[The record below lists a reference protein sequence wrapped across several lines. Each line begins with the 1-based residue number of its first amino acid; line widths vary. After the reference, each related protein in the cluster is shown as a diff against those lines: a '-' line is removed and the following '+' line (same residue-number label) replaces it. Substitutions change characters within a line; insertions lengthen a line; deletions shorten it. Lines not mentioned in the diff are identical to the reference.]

1 MQFATFWIATA
12 VGIYTLAS
20 IALGVASVVYAVK
33 AYDMGLKQ
41 YQVAVWQFCL
51 DLEQASD
58 VGNRRWREFCYDDDS
73 VIKCYQ
79 TQTLHRLYISPLM
92 ASTPQSDS

>member
-1 MQFATFWIATA
+1 MRIQQLRMDRARENLLQFATFWIATA

-58 VGNRRWREFCYDDDS
+58 VGNRRWRGFCYDDDRG
-73 VIKCYQ
+73 V
-79 TQTLHRLYISPLM
+79 
-92 ASTPQSDS
+92 